1 MKQRLP
7 LILSI
12 TALVV
17 SLLGATP
24 LGQAARSAVS
34 QVVPLART
42 ANYAKNAGMLNGHSS
57 SRVPRAGQ
65 IPVVGRNGKLPAT
78 LGAVGPIGPAGAKG
92 DTGPKGD
99 AGAAGVSG
107 YQRVQQQVNA
117 PSGNGKTSSYTISC
131 PGGKSVLGGGFNFS
145 RPADTEDVTVI
156 ESAASSDSVWEFK
169 LRNRTGQS
177 PGGTTTLSVVCASVG
192 S

>member
-57 SRVPRAGQ
+57 SSVPRAGQ

-78 LGAVGPIGPAGAKG
+78 LGAVGPIGPAGAN
-92 DTGPKGD
+92 GPKGD

-117 PSGNGKTSSYTISC
+117 PGGNGKTSSYAVPC

-145 RPADTEDVTVI
+145 RPADTEDVSVI

-177 PGGTTTLSVVCASVG
+177 PGGTTTLSVVCASV
-192 S
+192 SS